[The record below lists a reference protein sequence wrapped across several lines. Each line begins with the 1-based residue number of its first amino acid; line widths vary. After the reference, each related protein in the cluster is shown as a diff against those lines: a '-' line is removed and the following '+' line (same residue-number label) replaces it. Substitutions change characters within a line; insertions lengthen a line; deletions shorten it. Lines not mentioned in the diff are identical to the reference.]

1 MSGLS
6 PDPGAS
12 FTALLTHLVHLL
24 RTAPEQEDAVRD
36 TVTLLVAR
44 VARQPAAI
52 EAGIENSWANDGDPL
67 KERLQLRQV
76 DDIQVAPG
84 ATAAEFLT
92 VLRALA
98 DDTAPIPSTAKVR
111 VKLLPDPLPIQFS
124 GPRDSM
130 PDATAGT
137 LLPRARQGDQLAGT
151 VEGILRELDKAIRRE
166 QWHATLHNAQAAQRL
181 IPALSEETRRTFGL
195 SLRRMLAR
203 PVLQALIEQA
213 YRVPEERARTA
224 EVLRGGGM
232 AAAELMLEILRAS
245 DTVGPREFLVDALA
259 GMPEAF
265 QVMAPLLQSR
275 RPAEVRLGA
284 TLLGRL
290 GLPEAVPS
298 LTPRVQ
304 DPDAAV
310 RHAVIDALGHYRDKA
325 VIEPLRQALA
335 HSSPETRGHAARA
348 LSKRGSGAIAMP
360 LLAALE
366 VEKDP
371 AAWDEVLHALAA
383 IDAPEATQALV
394 RIALTR
400 KALLS
405 FGGAHVRKQVTVV
418 RALAEAG
425 TAASRQALARI
436 AAEGEGDV
444 QRAAQAA
451 LGDPPPM
458 P

>member
-1 MSGLS
+1 MSGLL

-36 TVTLLVAR
+36 TVALLVAR

-84 ATAAEFLT
+84 ATAVEFLT
-92 VLRALA
+92 VMRALA

-130 PDATAGT
+130 PTPAGGT
-137 LLPRARQGDQLAGT
+137 LLPRARQGDQLAST
-151 VEGILRELDKAIRRE
+151 VEGILRELDKAIRRG
-166 QWHATLHNAQAAQRL
+166 QWHATLHNAQAALRL

-213 YRVPEERARTA
+213 YRIPEERARTA

-232 AAAELMLEILRAS
+232 AAAEMMLEILRTS

-290 GLPEAVPS
+290 GLPEAVSS

-304 DPDAAV
+304 DPDAEV
-310 RHAVIDALGHYRDKA
+310 RHAVIDALGHYRDKG
-325 VIEPLRQALA
+325 VIEPLRQALT
-335 HSSPETRGHAARA
+335 HPSPATRGHAARA

-383 IDAPEATQALV
+383 IDAPEAIQALV

-400 KALLS
+400 KALLA
-405 FGGAHVRKQVTVV
+405 FGGAHVRKQVTVAEV
-418 RALAEAG
+418 HARAPKV
-425 TAASRQALARI
+425 AARVSRTGSVARRVP
-436 AAEGEGDV
+436 A
-444 QRAAQAA
+444 R
-451 LGDPPPM
+451 
-458 P
+458 

>member
-1 MSGLS
+1 MSGFP

-24 RTAPEQEDAVRD
+24 GTAPEQEDAVRD
-36 TVTLLVAR
+36 TVALLVAR

-52 EAGIENSWANDGDPL
+52 EAGIENSWAVDGDPL

-76 DDIQVAPG
+76 DDIQVAAG
-84 ATAAEFLT
+84 ATAVELLT
-92 VLRALA
+92 VIRALA
-98 DDTAPIPSTAKVR
+98 DDHAPIPSTAKVR

-137 LLPRARQGDQLAGT
+137 LLPRARQGDQLAHT
-151 VEGILRELDKAIRRE
+151 VEGILRELDKAIKRE
-166 QWHATLHNAQAAQRL
+166 QWHATLHDAQAALRL
-181 IPALSEETRRTFGL
+181 IPGLSEEIRRTFGL
-195 SLRRMLAR
+195 ALRRLLAR
-203 PVLQALIEQA
+203 PVMQALIEQA
-213 YRVPEERARTA
+213 YRVPEERARTS
-224 EVLRGGGM
+224 EVLRAGRM
-232 AAAELMLEILRAS
+232 PAAEQMLEILRTS
-245 DTVGPREFLVDALA
+245 DTIGPRAFLVDALA

-265 QVMAPLLQSR
+265 QIIAPLLQSR

-290 GLPEAVPS
+290 GLPEAVAS

-304 DPDAAV
+304 DPDAEV
-310 RHAVIDALGHYRDKA
+310 RHAVIDALGHYRDKG

-335 HSSPETRGHAARA
+335 HPSPATRGHAARA

-366 VEKDP
+366 VEQDP
-371 AAWDEVLHALAA
+371 AAWDELLHALAA

-405 FGGAHVRKQVTVV
+405 FGGGHVRKQVTVV
-418 RALAEAG
+418 RVLAEAG
-425 TAASRQALARI
+425 TTASRQALARI
-436 AAEGEGDV
+436 AAEGEGEV
-444 QRAAQAA
+444 QRAAVAA
-451 LGDPPPM
+451 LADTSTTS
-458 P
+458 

>member
-1 MSGLS
+1 MSGPQ

-24 RTAPEQEDAVRD
+24 RSAPEQEDAVRD
-36 TVTLLVAR
+36 VVALLVAR
-44 VARQPAAI
+44 VARNPAAI
-52 EAGIENSWANDGDPL
+52 EAGIENSWAVDGDPL

-84 ATAAEFLT
+84 ATAAELLT
-92 VLRALA
+92 VIRALA
-98 DDTAPIPSTAKVR
+98 DDHAPIPSTAKVR

-130 PDATAGT
+130 PTPTGGT
-137 LLPRARQGDQLAGT
+137 LLPRARQGDQLAHT
-151 VEGILRELDKAIRRE
+151 VEGILRELEKAIQRQ
-166 QWHATLHNAQAAQRL
+166 QWHATLHDAQAALRL
-181 IPALSEETRRTFGL
+181 IPALSEEVRRTFGL
-195 SLRRMLAR
+195 ALKRMLCR
-203 PVLQALIEQA
+203 PVLQGLIEQA

-232 AAAELMLEILRAS
+232 AAAEMMLEILRTS
-245 DTVGPREFLVDALA
+245 DTVGPRAFLVDALA
-259 GMPEAF
+259 GMPEAL
-265 QVMAPLLQSR
+265 QLMVPLLQSR

-290 GLPEAVPS
+290 GLPEVVPS

-304 DPDAAV
+304 DPDAEV
-310 RHAVIDALGHYRDKA
+310 RHAVIDALGHFRDKA
-325 VIEPLRQALA
+325 VIEPLRQALTHPSA
-335 HSSPETRGHAARA
+335 ATRGHAARA

-383 IDAPEATQALV
+383 IDAPEAAQALV

-400 KALLS
+400 KALFS

-425 TAASRQALARI
+425 TVAARQALDRI
-436 AAEGEGDV
+436 AAEGEGEV
-444 QRAAQAA
+444 QRAAVAA
-451 LGDPPPM
+451 LEGSP
-458 P
+458 

>member
-1 MSGLS
+1 M

-12 FTALLTHLVHLL
+12 FTGLLTHLIQLL
-24 RTAPEQEDAVRD
+24 RSAPGQEEAVRD
-36 TVTLLVAR
+36 TVALLVAR
-44 VARQPAAI
+44 VARQGAAI
-52 EAGIENSWANDGDPL
+52 DAGIENSWAVDGDPL
-67 KERLQLRQV
+67 KERLQVRQV
-76 DDIQVAPG
+76 DDIQVAAG
-84 ATAAEFLT
+84 ATAAELLT
-92 VLRALA
+92 VIRALA
-98 DDTAPIPSTAKVR
+98 DDHAPIPSTAKVR

-130 PDATAGT
+130 PHPGGGT
-137 LLPRARQGDQLAGT
+137 LLPRARQGDQLAHT
-151 VEGILRELDKAIRRE
+151 VEGILRELDKAILRA
-166 QWHATLHNAQAAQRL
+166 QWHATLHDAQAALRF
-181 IPALSEETRRTFGL
+181 IPSLSEEIRRTFGL
-195 SLRRMLAR
+195 ALRRMLAR

-213 YRVPEERARTA
+213 YRIPEERARTA

-232 AAAELMLEILRAS
+232 AAAELMLEILRTS
-245 DTVGPREFLVDALA
+245 DTVGPRAFLVDALA

-265 QVMAPLLQSR
+265 QLMAPLLQSKR
-275 RPAEVRLGA
+275 HSEVRLGA

-290 GLPEAVPS
+290 GVPEAVPS

-304 DPDAAV
+304 DPDAEV
-310 RHAVIDALGHYRDKA
+310 RHAVIDALGHYRDKG
-325 VIEPLRQALA
+325 VVEPLRQALA
-335 HSSPETRGHAARA
+335 HPSPATRGHAARA
-348 LSKRGSGAIAMP
+348 LAKRGSGAIAMP

-366 VEKDP
+366 MEKDP

-405 FGGAHVRKQVTVV
+405 FGGGHARRQVTVV

-425 TAASRQALARI
+425 TAASREALARI
-436 AAEGEGDV
+436 AAEGEGEV

-451 LGDPPPM
+451 LGDPPPTT
-458 P
+458 

>member
-1 MSGLS
+1 MSDPQ

-12 FTALLTHLVHLL
+12 FTALLTHLVYLL
-24 RTAPEQEDAVRD
+24 RTAPGQEDAVRD
-36 TVTLLVAR
+36 TVALIVAR
-44 VARQPAAI
+44 VAQQPAAI
-52 EAGIENSWANDGDPL
+52 EAGIENSWAVDGDPL
-67 KERLQLRQV
+67 KERLQIRQV
-76 DDIQVAPG
+76 DDIQVAAG
-84 ATAAEFLT
+84 ATAAELLT
-92 VLRALA
+92 VIRALA

-130 PDATAGT
+130 PGASGSI
-137 LLPRARQGDQLAGT
+137 LPRARQGDQLAHT
-151 VEGILRELDKAIRRE
+151 VEGILRELDKAIHRE
-166 QWHATLHNAQAAQRL
+166 QWHATLHDAQAALRL
-181 IPALSEETRRTFGL
+181 IPALSEEVRRTFGL
-195 SLRRMLAR
+195 ALRRMLNR

-213 YRVPEERARTA
+213 YRVPEERPRTA

-232 AAAELMLEILRAS
+232 AAAEQMMEILRSS
-245 DTVGPREFLVDALA
+245 DTVGPRAFLVDALA

-265 QVMAPLLQSR
+265 QIMAPLLQST

-290 GLPEAVPS
+290 GLPEAVRS
-298 LTPRVQ
+298 LTPHVQ
-304 DPDAAV
+304 DADPDV
-310 RHAVIDALGHYRDKA
+310 RHAVIDALGHYRDKG
-325 VIEPLRQALA
+325 VVEPLRQALT
-335 HSSPETRGHAARA
+335 HPSPATRGHAARA

-371 AAWDEVLHALAA
+371 AAWEEVLQALAA

-394 RIALTR
+394 RIALAR
-400 KALLS
+400 KAMLS
-405 FGGAHVRKQVTVV
+405 FGGSHQRKQVTVV

-436 AAEGEGDV
+436 AAEGEGEV
-444 QRAAQAA
+444 QRAAAAA
-451 LGDPPPM
+451 LEGQSPTG
-458 P
+458 